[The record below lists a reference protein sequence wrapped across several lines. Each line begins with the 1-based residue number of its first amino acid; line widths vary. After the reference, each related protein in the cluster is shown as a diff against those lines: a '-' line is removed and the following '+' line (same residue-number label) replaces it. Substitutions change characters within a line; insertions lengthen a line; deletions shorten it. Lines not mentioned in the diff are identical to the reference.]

1 MASHIALDSP
11 VVLATTLLC
20 LLVYFHTQME
30 PSALS
35 RYYAWLPW
43 RATSLSSPLTAW
55 RLFSHSLG
63 HGGWDH
69 LQHNLMLLCL
79 VGPPCERHYGS
90 TAVFRVLV
98 CCSVAVAISHWT
110 LGPSNAQ
117 IFGLSG
123 NVFALITL
131 NGFAGFTGGHKAVPA
146 TAVLTMVLWLAG
158 EIGPLLHGKAD
169 GISHA
174 SHLVGALFGSYCGYA
189 VGQVPSRRSAFQE
202 LSGVLREPRDPP
214 IGWNASAG
222 DGEAREPRLSG
233 ASRKTSASGS
243 RGRQNAVPSS
253 VLRPSS
259 PGAAAASLN
268 PRVFGRR
275 EAERNAQVLESD
287 SSSSSSSSSGFP
299 TRDDNFDMARCLD
312 GFCSRHGSLPS
323 LPRNVITRC
332 GSATAKRRTCELS
345 STKARAVPSLLMP
358 SPMEAAPSFRC
369 RPACLTRCAWSSLS
383 WTPAAR
389 RTGWRLRSSVVACR
403 QRGQSCSRT
412 TASLAVNQVV
422 HDNYFAA
429 FGVPREWLP
438 RILVFAS
445 HAWVSGYV
453 LELRTDQNQKI
464 DLRHGDSVQLRAS
477 KFYEVVLTPRERG
490 GQKPCR
496 EAALDFLARPGQL
509 HSVMYFRGEATGK
522 EGLFLYPGDASAPGS
537 AEAAD
542 PAPWRDCEDMSP
554 AILESPWP
562 RDHRN
567 AQMGDRGL
575 VLTNLFHLL
584 DQDRNLLLDTSEQA
598 QLLRHAPG
606 ELAGA
611 CRMQLVA
618 TSGDGRDG
626 GGGSQMLPATSTF
639 PCFWP
644 LWSTR
649 RPSVSA
655 RFFGDCG
662 SKGKW
667 IHPRKSHAL
676 PGCCFVAHVGPR
688 GKSWGAVEGPNPA
701 CWSEALRYA
710 DCCDDKS
717 NTTCWTQDYDW
728 ELCCAEPEPWQI
740 WETPPP
746 PEQPGGRPSAEKAP
760 LSQLMLEA
768 GSDKAQNGYCPIYEV
783 LLQPLK
789 VQRLLE
795 VGLGT
800 QNPDSLSS
808 MAGLGPGFRPG
819 GSLRAWRDYLPQAFI
834 YGLDVMPDAMVRG
847 EVPFLVSG
855 DSTELGV
862 SSPPP
867 PARVRTA
874 LADSANEGHVAS
886 VMKSWGFASAPGP
899 GTPRGVFDVVVDDGL
914 HSPEAQ
920 IATLGSLWP
929 WLKRGGI
936 FVVEDINDG
945 KPMLQRASA
954 AIEGIVGK
962 APYFFVDNFLMP
974 ARFIMLSNACSESQP
989 LTAQRLQKT
998 GGATPDK
1005 WEAMAQELSCLDDD
1019 DAPMLPLGPLAQQPG
1034 KRGLP
1039 NRRSRVEGRARSH
1052 SRSHFSSSNSRG
1064 SGRSV
1069 QSSPSESP
1077 MRGTKSSAS
1086 GMVSRV

>member
-611 CRMQLVA
+611 CRMQLVVVTQGNIRRWERRWRRESDA
-618 TSGDGRDG
+618 AGNINFSMFLAAVEHTQALSLGKVLRRLRLEGEVDPP
-626 GGGSQMLPATSTF
+626 SQKPRPAWWGLGT
-639 PCFWP
+639 
-644 LWSTR
+644 
-649 RPSVSA
+649 
-655 RFFGDCG
+655 
-662 SKGKW
+662 
-667 IHPRKSHAL
+667 
-676 PGCCFVAHVGPR
+676 
-688 GKSWGAVEGPNPA
+688 SWGAVEGPNPA

-847 EVPFLVSG
+847 E
-855 DSTELGV
+855 
-862 SSPPP
+862 
-867 PARVRTA
+867 ARVRTA

-962 APYFFVDNFLMP
+962 APYFFVDNFLNQSSGRLRHGSGLLILRKP
-974 ARFIMLSNACSESQP
+974 
-989 LTAQRLQKT
+989 LQKT

>member
-243 RGRQNAVPSS
+243 RGRQNVPAARMPCLQAFCGRAVPELQRPALTHASS
-253 VLRPSS
+253 AAVRQSATLRSS
-259 PGAAAASLN
+259 RATAAAAAPAPAARTSLN
-268 PRVFGRR
+268 AAAQFRHGQMSRWLLLAARLAPFPAEECHHTLRLCNGQAKDLRAQFYQGTRGAIVADALAYGSCTEFQVPTCLSDEMRMEFFELDAGGQENWLAASVFGR
-275 EAERNAQVLESD
+275 
-287 SSSSSSSSSGFP
+287 GMP
-299 TRDDNFDMARCLD
+299 
-312 GFCSRHGSLPS
+312 
-323 LPRNVITRC
+323 
-332 GSATAKRRTCELS
+332 AKRAIL
-345 STKARAVPSLLMP
+345 
-358 SPMEAAPSFRC
+358 
-369 RPACLTRCAWSSLS
+369 
-383 WTPAAR
+383 
-389 RTGWRLRSSVVACR
+389 
-403 QRGQSCSRT
+403 Q
-412 TASLAVNQVV
+412 QVV

-847 EVPFLVSG
+847 E
-855 DSTELGV
+855 
-862 SSPPP
+862 
-867 PARVRTA
+867 ARVRTA

-962 APYFFVDNFLMP
+962 APYFFVDNFLNQSSGRLRHGSGLLILRKP
-974 ARFIMLSNACSESQP
+974 
-989 LTAQRLQKT
+989 LQKT

>member
-1 MASHIALDSP
+1 MGQRCHGAVTVALCLVCLREVTRCFLTSSP
-11 VVLATTLLC
+11 SPGLRRRDHALHWLVATGFAPAAEAFEGDAACIREAARMQTLQDPVLAPSLLRLAFHDAATRRQGDSRRQGPNGSIRFELMRDENYGPSMAAALAAVENIVQRCRVSWADAIAVSGAAVVEAMGGPVISVETGRSDATEPDADKRLPDGTLTSGAIRDYFRQLGMSDAELVA
-20 LLVYFHTQME
+20 LLGAHTVG
-30 PSALS
+30 
-35 RYYAWLPW
+35 RW
-43 RATSLSSPLTAW
+43 TSLLDVRPDCLDKEGRAFWTCSREQGRRLPFTESPAAFNNEYFREVLLWEQRQKMPKPKTRYKERAESEKSSPLNLLPSDIGM
-55 RLFSHSLG
+55 LFDPGLHSQVEKFAADEAAFFAAFASAYRFTMRDRHRQAPASSLNVPLG
-63 HGGWDH
+63 SAFRRS
-69 LQHNLMLLCL
+69 
-79 VGPPCERHYGS
+79 VGSEG
-90 TAVFRVLV
+90 
-98 CCSVAVAISHWT
+98 
-110 LGPSNAQ
+110 
-117 IFGLSG
+117 
-123 NVFALITL
+123 
-131 NGFAGFTGGHKAVPA
+131 GFTP
-146 TAVLTMVLWLAG
+146 
-158 EIGPLLHGKAD
+158 
-169 GISHA
+169 
-174 SHLVGALFGSYCGYA
+174 
-189 VGQVPSRRSAFQE
+189 
-202 LSGVLREPRDPP
+202 
-214 IGWNASAG
+214 
-222 DGEAREPRLSG
+222 G
-233 ASRKTSASGS
+233 ASSSAAGLLMQAEDGS
-243 RGRQNAVPSS
+243 LLTTETEAVPSS
-253 VLRPSS
+253 FLRPCGSS

-275 EAERNAQVLESD
+275 EAERNAQASCDRSTTVSIKLAECHHTLRLCNGQAKDLRAQFYQGTRGALVADALAYGSCTEFHVPTCLSD
-287 SSSSSSSSSGFP
+287 EMRMEF
-299 TRDDNFDMARCLD
+299 FELD
-312 GFCSRHGSLPS
+312 AGGQENWLAASVFGRGMP
-323 LPRNVITRC
+323 
-332 GSATAKRRTCELS
+332 AQ
-345 STKARAVPSLLMP
+345 RAILQQ
-358 SPMEAAPSFRC
+358 
-369 RPACLTRCAWSSLS
+369 
-383 WTPAAR
+383 
-389 RTGWRLRSSVVACR
+389 VA
-403 QRGQSCSRT
+403 
-412 TASLAVNQVV
+412 

-464 DLRHGDSVQLRAS
+464 DLRHGDSVQLRSS
-477 KFYEVVLTPRERG
+477 KSYEVVLTPRERG

-522 EGLFLYPGDASAPGS
+522 EGLFLYPGDAGDAGS

-598 QLLRHAPG
+598 QLLRHAPA
-606 ELAGA
+606 ELAGNIRRWERRWRRESDA
-611 CRMQLVA
+611 AGNINFSMFLAAVEHTQALSLGKVLRRLRLEGEA
-618 TSGDGRDG
+618 H
-626 GGGSQMLPATSTF
+626 PA
-639 PCFWP
+639 PQKP
-644 LWSTR
+644 
-649 RPSVSA
+649 RPA
-655 RFFGDCG
+655 WWGLG
-662 SKGKW
+662 T
-667 IHPRKSHAL
+667 
-676 PGCCFVAHVGPR
+676 
-688 GKSWGAVEGPNPA
+688 SWGAPEGPNPA

-746 PEQPGGRPSAEKAP
+746 PEQPGGPNGADKAP

-847 EVPFLVSG
+847 E
-855 DSTELGV
+855 
-862 SSPPP
+862 
-867 PARVRTA
+867 ARIRSA

-899 GTPRGVFDVVVDDGL
+899 GTPRGVFDVMVDDGL

-936 FVVEDINDG
+936 FVIEDINDG

-962 APYFFVDNFLMP
+962 ALW
-974 ARFIMLSNACSESQP
+974 L
-989 LTAQRLQKT
+989 
-998 GGATPDK
+998 
-1005 WEAMAQELSCLDDD
+1005 
-1019 DAPMLPLGPLAQQPG
+1019 
-1034 KRGLP
+1034 
-1039 NRRSRVEGRARSH
+1039 
-1052 SRSHFSSSNSRG
+1052 
-1064 SGRSV
+1064 
-1069 QSSPSESP
+1069 
-1077 MRGTKSSAS
+1077 
-1086 GMVSRV
+1086 

>member
-1 MASHIALDSP
+1 
-11 VVLATTLLC
+11 
-20 LLVYFHTQME
+20 ME

-90 TAVFRVLV
+90 TAVFRVLI

-110 LGPSNAQ
+110 LGPRNAQ

-131 NGFAGFTGGHKAVPA
+131 NGFAGFTGGRKAVPA
-146 TAVLTMVLWLAG
+146 TALLTMVLWLAG

-189 VGQVPSRRSAFQE
+189 VGWVITRLAAASELMLTWGRRS
-202 LSGVLREPRDPP
+202 
-214 IGWNASAG
+214 GWNASAG
-222 DGEAREPRLSG
+222 DGEARSDIPNVISGKEPE
-233 ASRKTSASGS
+233 GS
-243 RGRQNAVPSS
+243 ITYNSNKS
-253 VLRPSS
+253 NDNHY
-259 PGAAAASLN
+259 AAACVFGHSRETAERSAQDCHHTLRLCNGQAKDLRALFYQGQGARGALVADALAYGSCTEFQVPTCLSEEMRMEFFELDAGGQENWLAAS
-268 PRVFGRR
+268 VFGRGMP
-275 EAERNAQVLESD
+275 AQ
-287 SSSSSSSSSGFP
+287 
-299 TRDDNFDMARCLD
+299 
-312 GFCSRHGSLPS
+312 
-323 LPRNVITRC
+323 
-332 GSATAKRRTCELS
+332 
-345 STKARAVPSLLMP
+345 RAILQQ
-358 SPMEAAPSFRC
+358 
-369 RPACLTRCAWSSLS
+369 
-383 WTPAAR
+383 
-389 RTGWRLRSSVVACR
+389 VA
-403 QRGQSCSRT
+403 
-412 TASLAVNQVV
+412 

-429 FGVPREWLP
+429 FGVSREWLP

-445 HAWVSGYV
+445 HVWVSGYV

-477 KFYEVVLTPRERG
+477 KSYEVVLTPRERG

-509 HSVMYFRGEATGK
+509 HSVMYFRGDATGK
-522 EGLFLYPGDASAPGS
+522 EGLFFYPGDASAPRS
-537 AEAAD
+537 AEEAD

-575 VLTNLFHLL
+575 VLTHLFHLL
-584 DQDRNLLLDTSEQA
+584 DQDQNLLLDISEQA
-598 QLLRHAPG
+598 QLLRHAPA
-606 ELAGA
+606 ELAGNIRRWERRWQRESDA
-611 CRMQLVA
+611 AGNINFSMFLAAVEHTQALSLGKVLRRLRLEVEA
-618 TSGDGRDG
+618 NPP
-626 GGGSQMLPATSTF
+626 SQKP
-639 PCFWP
+639 
-644 LWSTR
+644 
-649 RPSVSA
+649 RPSWW
-655 RFFGDCG
+655 GLG
-662 SKGKW
+662 T
-667 IHPRKSHAL
+667 
-676 PGCCFVAHVGPR
+676 
-688 GKSWGAVEGPNPA
+688 SWGAPEGPNPA

-717 NTTCWTQDYDW
+717 NTTCWTEDYDW

-740 WETPPP
+740 WETPP
-746 PEQPGGRPSAEKAP
+746 EQPGGGPGAQKAP

-800 QNPDSLSS
+800 QIPGSLSS

-819 GSLRAWRDYLPQAFI
+819 ASLRAWRDYLPQAFI

-847 EVPFLVSG
+847 E
-855 DSTELGV
+855 
-862 SSPPP
+862 
-867 PARVRTA
+867 ARIRTA
-874 LADSANEGHVAS
+874 LADSANEGHVAT
-886 VMKSWGFASAPGP
+886 VMKSWGFASAPGR
-899 GTPRGVFDVVVDDGL
+899 GAPRGVFDVVVDDGL

-962 APYFFVDNFLMP
+962 APYFFVDNFLNQ
-974 ARFIMLSNACSESQP
+974 SSG
-989 LTAQRLQKT
+989 RL
-998 GGATPDK
+998 
-1005 WEAMAQELSCLDDD
+1005 
-1019 DAPMLPLGPLAQQPG
+1019 
-1034 KRGLP
+1034 R
-1039 NRRSRVEGRARSH
+1039 H
-1052 SRSHFSSSNSRG
+1052 G
-1064 SGRSV
+1064 SGLLILRK
-1069 QSSPSESP
+1069 P
-1077 MRGTKSSAS
+1077 
-1086 GMVSRV
+1086 